1 MEDIEDMF
9 KNGDI
14 DDESQT
20 RLSLAKRKIMTKSK
34 KKLIKDNP
42 EET

>member
-9 KNGDI
+9 KNGDV

-34 KKLIKDNP
+34 KKLINNDQDQS
-42 EET
+42 